1 MRVLSF
7 VYMSDYGYSAM
18 FAKQCHDAKIP
29 RAHLVTAMG
38 SNKDSFF
45 LYPEVKGKLEE
56 LYVLTRLLLPK

>member
-1 MRVLSF
+1 
-7 VYMSDYGYSAM
+7 M